1 MLFRSGIP
9 DDQPIE
15 SKMVSNSIKSA
26 QTQVEAQNFEIRKNV
41 LKYDDVMNRQRE
53 VIYGERRSVLEGKD
67 ISQQVQRFLSET
79 ITAYVTSATAEGYAE
94 DWDLDTLWAALG
106 AIYPI
111 SFTLADI
118 EKEVGG
124 RKGLD
129 TDFLAARIVE
139 DAIAAYQKREES
151 LTPAVMRELERKIGR
166 AHV

>member
-1 MLFRSGIP
+1 MVERFLVAAGIP

-67 ISQQVQRFLSET
+67 ISQQVQRFLAET

-94 DWDLDTLWAALG
+94 DWDLETLWAALG

-111 SFTLADI
+111 TFTLAEI
-118 EKEVGG
+118 EKEV
-124 RKGLD
+124 RS
-129 TDFLAARIVE
+129 
-139 DAIAAYQKREES
+139 EEHTS
-151 LTPAVMRELERKIGR
+151 ELQS
-166 AHV
+166 H